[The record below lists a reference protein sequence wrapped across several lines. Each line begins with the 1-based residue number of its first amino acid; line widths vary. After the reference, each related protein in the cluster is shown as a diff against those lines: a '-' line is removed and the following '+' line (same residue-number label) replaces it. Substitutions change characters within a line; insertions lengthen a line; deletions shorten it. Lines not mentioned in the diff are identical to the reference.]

1 MLLLLEH
8 LSPAGNN
15 LEAAAAA
22 AAAAAVPLVDHPSP
36 ADEKRAS
43 NKTRP
48 DHLSWLKGG
57 ELRERR
63 GKERVMG
70 RGRAGK

>member
-15 LEAAAAA
+15 LE